1 MHTQQNRRRFPTIF
15 RLAMDV
21 LPIQGSAVPCE
32 CVFSS
37 SAVTDA
43 ARRNKISPELMEA
56 LQVLKFALKK
66 HRLVFTQGMAKEAEL
81 KVLEE
86 ADSRPEDADSF
97 ARELHKLLN
106 SV

>member
-32 CVFSS
+32 RVFSS
-37 SAVTDA
+37 SAETDA

-66 HRLVFTQGMAKEAEL
+66 RRLVFTQGMAKEAEL

-97 ARELHKLLN
+97 ARELHNLLN